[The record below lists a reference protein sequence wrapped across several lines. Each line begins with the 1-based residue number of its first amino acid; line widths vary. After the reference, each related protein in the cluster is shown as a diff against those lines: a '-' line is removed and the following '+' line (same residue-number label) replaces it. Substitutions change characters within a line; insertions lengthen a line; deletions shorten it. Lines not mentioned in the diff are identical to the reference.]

1 MKYEH
6 REYVPIGRRVPVVMP
21 ASEVCMHM
29 GLTGKVMHVEL
40 VQEGPYVQAQLYMP
54 YGEKYSFPITTGEAG
69 FYHDEIGYYYYLED
83 SPRSVVLFY
92 DGYTLDEN
100 GMIKNPGKFGGM
112 PPYVPYL
119 WNHEFLDDT
128 TYVDGQII
136 YVYEIDDDMRLWFPE
151 LVIQEIN
158 LVHIWEMGDGTMMMD
173 VFDYGED
180 VESDPRSDL
189 RSFDKQWTPDD
200 LDGYAAYLADNPF
213 HQGDYDAE
221 TDVIE

>member
-1 MKYEH
+1 VKYEH
-6 REYVPIGRRVPVVMP
+6 REYVPVGRRVPVVMP

-40 VQEGPYVQAQLYMP
+40 VQEGLYVQAQLYMP
-54 YGEKYSFPITTGEAG
+54 YGEKHSFPITTGEAG

-83 SPRSVVLFY
+83 SPRSVVLFD
-92 DGYTLDEN
+92 DGYMLDEN

-119 WNHEFLDDT
+119 WNCCEGSPSLS
-128 TYVDGQII
+128 DGYTI
-136 YVYEIDDDMRLWFPE
+136 YEYELWEEMYTWFPE
-151 LVIQEIN
+151 LVVQEIN
-158 LVHIWEMGDGTMMMD
+158 LVHIWEMQDGTMMMD

-180 VESDPRSDL
+180 VESDPYSDL
-189 RSFDKQWTPDD
+189 RSHDRQWGLED
-200 LDGYAAYLADNPF
+200 LEGYAEYLANNPF